1 MLNLK
6 FRNPRYWCDNQSV
19 IFRLVN
25 AYAQGKPNL
34 RPNLLPGFIFLS
46 MLLSMIPLGL
56 SAQLVKPDEPV
67 TLTVVDEPLSAL
79 MDRLTRNTGITFS
92 YNPDQLNTSK
102 PFTLNIVRKPL
113 HEVLDILFNGSGF
126 GYRHTG
132 NQVVIYNLNPAEKSD
147 PEVKQDR
154 EEPLPVKVAPTIVR
168 DTVYLTQREVRT
180 DTLTL
185 RDTLVRFDTVF
196 ILRKSPDD
204 RIGKEDI
211 FSDLEALSKEQ
222 TREFRVYA
230 GVNLAWLAG
239 KTTFSGSQAY
249 EAKLADY
256 RKFHSDNHLS
266 GSAGV
271 EVQVSY
277 ARVAL
282 ATGVMFTSFGQNLDY
297 SYQIS
302 SGGFFR
308 KDTLDAYYTLSGA
321 DTSWFYVL
329 DSTYI
334 PLDLQ
339 KYGYTSLI
347 RRNYAEIP
355 LTIQYNFPVAQ
366 MLIYLRA
373 GLIAG
378 INSGGEGL
386 YILTD
391 REGAGDIAEL
401 DVRSV
406 VFSGLIGAG
415 VMLPV
420 HKKLIFRSGIL
431 YRRQMQGVY
440 KNFPVDTRFG
450 ALGINAGLLYK
461 F

>member
-1 MLNLK
+1 MLNSK
-6 FRNPRYWCDNQSV
+6 FRNQRYLCDNQCIV
-19 IFRLVN
+19 FRLVN
-25 AYAQGKPNL
+25 ALFQGESTL
-34 RPNLLPGFIFLS
+34 RQKFSSGFIFLS
-46 MLLSMIPLGL
+46 LLLCLAPHAV
-56 SAQLVKPDEPV
+56 SAQTVKPDEPV

-79 MDRLTRNTGITFS
+79 MERLTRNTGVTFS

-102 PFTLNIVRKPL
+102 TFTLNLVRKPL

-132 NQVVIYNLNPAEKSD
+132 NQVVIYNLTPEAKAD
-147 PEVKQDR
+147 PETKQSR
-154 EEPLPVKVAPTIVR
+154 EDPSPANAITTVVR
-168 DTVYLTQREVRT
+168 DTVYLMQREVRT

-230 GVNLAWLAG
+230 GVTLSWLAG
-239 KTTFSGSQAY
+239 RTAFSGSQAY
-249 EAKLADY
+249 ETKVADY
-256 RKFHSDNHLS
+256 RRFHSDKQLS

-282 ATGVMFTSFGQNLDY
+282 ASGVMFTSFGQNLDY
-297 SYQIS
+297 NYQIT

-308 KDTLDAYYTLSGA
+308 KDTLDAYFTLSGA
-321 DTSWFYVL
+321 DTNWFYVM
-329 DSTYI
+329 DSTYL

-339 KYGYTSLI
+339 KYGYNSLI
-347 RRNYAEIP
+347 RRNYTEIP
-355 LTIQYNFPVAQ
+355 LTFQYNFPVAQ
-366 MLIYLRA
+366 TLIYLRA

-401 DVRSV
+401 DARAV

-420 HKKLIFRSGIL
+420 HKKLIFQSGIL

-440 KNFPVDTRFG
+440 KNFPVDTRYG

>member
-1 MLNLK
+1 MLNSK
-6 FRNPRYWCDNQSV
+6 FRNQRYWCDNQCIV
-19 IFRLVN
+19 FRLVN
-25 AYAQGKPNL
+25 ALFQGKSTL
-34 RPNLLPGFIFLS
+34 CRKFSSGFIFLS
-46 MLLSMIPLGL
+46 VFFCLTPHVI
-56 SAQLVKPDEPV
+56 SAQTVRPDEPV

-79 MDRLTRNTGITFS
+79 MERLTRNTGVTFS

-102 PFTLNIVRKPL
+102 TFTLNIVRKPL

-132 NQVVIYNLNPAEKSD
+132 NQVVIYNLNPEEKRE
-147 PEVKQDR
+147 PEVKQNM
-154 EEPLPVKVAPTIVR
+154 EEQLPVRVVPTVVR
-168 DTVYLTQREVRT
+168 DTVYLTQREFRT

-196 ILRKSPDD
+196 IMRKSPDD
-204 RIGKEDI
+204 RIGKGDI
-211 FSDLEALSKEQ
+211 FTDLEALAKEQ

-230 GVNLAWLAG
+230 GVSLSWLAG
-239 KTTFSGSQAY
+239 RTDFAGSQAF
-249 EAKLADY
+249 EAKVADY
-256 RKFHSDNHLS
+256 RRFHSDKPLS

-277 ARVAL
+277 ARIAM

-297 SYQIS
+297 NYQIT

-308 KDTLDAYYTLSGA
+308 KDTLDAYFTLSGA
-321 DTSWFYVL
+321 DTSWFYVM

-339 KYGYTSLI
+339 KYGYNSLI
-347 RRNYAEIP
+347 RRNYTEIP
-355 LTIQYNFPVAQ
+355 LTFQYNFPVAQ
-366 MLIYLRA
+366 TLIYFRA

-378 INSGGEGL
+378 INSGGKGL

-391 REGAGDIAEL
+391 REGAGDIAQL
-401 DVRSV
+401 DVRAV

-420 HKKLIFRSGIL
+420 HKKLIFQSGLL

-440 KNFPVDTRFG
+440 KNFPVDTRYG

>member
-1 MLNLK
+1 MLNSR
-6 FRNPRYWCDNQSV
+6 FRNQRYWCDNQYIV
-19 IFRLVN
+19 FRLVN
-25 AYAQGKPNL
+25 ALFQGESTLQQKFSS
-34 RPNLLPGFIFLS
+34 GFIFLS
-46 MLLSMIPLGL
+46 ALLCLAPHAV
-56 SAQLVKPDEPV
+56 SAQTVKPDEPV

-79 MDRLTRNTGITFS
+79 MERLTRNTGVTFS

-102 PFTLNIVRKPL
+102 TFTLNLVRKPL
-113 HEVLDILFNGSGF
+113 HEVLDILFSGSGF

-132 NQVVIYNLNPAEKSD
+132 NQVVVYNLTPETKAD
-147 PEVKQDR
+147 PETKQNR
-154 EEPLPVKVAPTIVR
+154 EDPSPANAITTIVR

-222 TREFRVYA
+222 KRELRVYA
-230 GVNLAWLAG
+230 GVTLSWLAG
-239 KTTFSGSQAY
+239 RTDFTGTPGFD
-249 EAKLADY
+249 AKVADY
-256 RKFHSDNHLS
+256 RKFHSDRQLS

-282 ATGVMFTSFGQNLDY
+282 ASGLMFTSFGQNLDY
-297 SYQIS
+297 SYQIT

-308 KDTLDAYYTLSGA
+308 KDTLDAYFTLSGA
-321 DTSWFYVL
+321 DTNWFYVM

-334 PLDLQ
+334 PLNLQ
-339 KYGYTSLI
+339 KYGYNSLI
-347 RRNYAEIP
+347 RRNYTEIP
-355 LTIQYNFPVAQ
+355 LTFQYNLPVAQ

-378 INSGGEGL
+378 INTGGKGL

-391 REGAGDIAEL
+391 REGAGDITEL
-401 DVRSV
+401 DVRAV

-420 HKKLIFRSGIL
+420 HKKLIFQSGVL
-431 YRRQMQGVY
+431 YRRQLQGVY
-440 KNFPVDTRFG
+440 KNFPVDTRYG

>member
-6 FRNPRYWCDNQSV
+6 FRNQRYWCDNQSV

-34 RPNLLPGFIFLS
+34 RPKFLSGFIFLS

-79 MDRLTRNTGITFS
+79 MEHLTRNTGITFS

-102 PFTLNIVRKPL
+102 TFTLNIVRKPL

-132 NQVVIYNLNPAEKSD
+132 NQVVIYNLNPEEKKD
-147 PEVKQDR
+147 PEVKQNR
-154 EEPLPVKVAPTIVR
+154 EEPLPLRVPPTIIR
-168 DTVYLTQREVRT
+168 DTVFFTQTKVRT

-230 GVNLAWLAG
+230 GVTLSWLAG
-239 KTTFSGSQAY
+239 RTAFSGSQAY
-249 EAKLADY
+249 ETKVDDY
-256 RKFHSDNHLS
+256 RRFHSDKPLS

-282 ATGVMFTSFGQNLDY
+282 ASGVMFTSFGQNLDY
-297 SYQIS
+297 NYQIT

-308 KDTLDAYYTLSGA
+308 KDTLDAYFTLSGA
-321 DTSWFYVL
+321 DTSWFYVM

-339 KYGYTSLI
+339 KYGYNSLI
-347 RRNYAEIP
+347 RRNYTEIP
-355 LTIQYNFPVAQ
+355 LTFQYNFPVAQ
-366 MLIYLRA
+366 TLIYFRA

-378 INSGGEGL
+378 INSGGKGL

-391 REGAGDIAEL
+391 REGAGDIAQL
-401 DVRSV
+401 DVRAV

-420 HKKLIFRSGIL
+420 HKKLIFQSGLL

-440 KNFPVDTRFG
+440 KNFPVDTRYG